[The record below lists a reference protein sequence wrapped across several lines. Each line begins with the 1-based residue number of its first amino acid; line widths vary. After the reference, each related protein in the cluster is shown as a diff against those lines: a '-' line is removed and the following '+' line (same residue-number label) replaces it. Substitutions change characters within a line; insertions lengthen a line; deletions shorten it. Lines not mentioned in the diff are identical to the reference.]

1 MRIALFVVVLVSIAR
16 IQYVFPFLEP
26 FRLALVSLGVATGF
40 AVLSPKAVAWKN
52 LFSTWVGIALAVY
65 GLQTII
71 SAFAGI
77 SLGGS
82 ATYLIE
88 EFSRTLV
95 ATLIF
100 LAGIRAA
107 RDLWF
112 FMWAYVLSLGV
123 WGYLAFFR
131 FETSMSGSQ
140 VDRLGNLYTFDANDL
155 GVVLLMG
162 TPFIFMLL
170 PTAGRRARFVLWGIV
185 LSVVGTIALTGSRGA
200 FIGAAALGVF
210 MLFTLHEVE
219 VWKRAATVVAAALVL
234 AVAAPKGYWAQMA
247 TILDPSEDYN
257 VTEVDGRVEIF
268 KRGITYVADHP
279 FFGVGPENF
288 GRAEIQNPVKRAM
301 VPHMTGIRMVA
312 PHNTY
317 LQVAAELGLIGLAI
331 WLYILGRCFFE
342 SYGLRKR
349 LPKRWKKG
357 TQEERFLYAA
367 GYFFPVCFIGF
378 AVPSTFVSFAYA
390 APPFL
395 LFAYYGA
402 YIRVLK
408 DRMEMERRRLPQPGR
423 RSGAPPLHGG
433 GVRAG
438 GRGPG
443 VPGGPP
449 PAGPLV
455 PGR

>member
-16 IQYVFPFLEP
+16 IQYVFAFLAP
-26 FRLALVSLGVATGF
+26 FRLALVSLAVATGF

-52 LFSTWVGIALAVY
+52 LFSTWMGVAMGVY
-65 GLQTII
+65 GFQTIV

-95 ATLIF
+95 ATFIF

-112 FMWAYVLSLGV
+112 FMWAYVVSMGV
-123 WGYLAFFR
+123 WVYLAFFR
-131 FETSMSGSQ
+131 FETTSQGSA
-140 VDRLGNLYTFDANDL
+140 VDRLSDLYTFDANDL

-162 TPFIFMLL
+162 IPFIFMLL
-170 PTAGRRARFVLWGIV
+170 PTAERRVRLVLGGILFGV
-185 LSVVGTIALTGSRGA
+185 LATLALTGSRGA

-210 MLFTLHEVE
+210 MLFTLHEVQ
-219 VWKRAATVVAAALVL
+219 VWKRVAAVVGAVVVL
-234 AVAAPKGYWAQMA
+234 ALAAPPGYWTQMS

-257 VTEVDGRVEIF
+257 VTDVDGRVEIF
-268 KRGITYVADHP
+268 KRGITYIADHP
-279 FFGVGPENF
+279 FFGLGPENF

-317 LQVAAELGLIGLAI
+317 LQVAAELGLVGLCI
-331 WLYILGRCFFE
+331 WLYILGRGFFE
-342 SYGLRKR
+342 SYALRKR

-367 GYFFPVCFIGF
+367 GYFFPVSFLGF

-402 YIRVLK
+402 YIRVLE
-408 DRMEMERRRLPQPGR
+408 DRLRTERRRRPPPIR
-423 RSGAPPLHGG
+423 RGAAPPL
-433 GVRAG
+433 
-438 GRGPG
+438 
-443 VPGGPP
+443 PGGARPP
-449 PAGPLV
+449 GPLV
-455 PGR
+455 PRR